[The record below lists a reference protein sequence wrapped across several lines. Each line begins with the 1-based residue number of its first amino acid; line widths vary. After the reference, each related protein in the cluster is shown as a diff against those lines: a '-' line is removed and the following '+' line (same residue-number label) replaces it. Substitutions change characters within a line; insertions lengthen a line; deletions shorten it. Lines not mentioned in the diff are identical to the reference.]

1 MAQTNGSRQD
11 VVVWFEIPAGDF
23 VRAKRFYEQVFGV
36 ALKEEQMGPM
46 RLGVFPYAGEAV
58 SGCVIAGQGY
68 KAGKDGSVVYIS
80 AGADLAEPLA
90 RVEGAGG
97 KVLLPKT
104 LINAEIGYFAHFLD
118 SEGNRVGMHSLN

>member
-1 MAQTNGSRQD
+1 
-11 VVVWFEIPAGDF
+11 
-23 VRAKRFYEQVFGV
+23 
-36 ALKEEQMGPM
+36 
-46 RLGVFPYAGEAV
+46 
-58 SGCVIAGQGY
+58 VIAGQGY

-97 KVLLPKT
+97 KVLVPKT

>member
-1 MAQTNGSRQD
+1 MAQTNDSKHD

-23 VRAKRFYEQVFGV
+23 ARAKRFYEHVFSV
-36 ALKEEQMGPM
+36 ALKDEQMGAM
-46 RLGVFPYAGEAV
+46 RMAVFPYAGEAV

-68 KAGKDGSVVYIS
+68 KAGGDGSVVYIS
-80 AGADLAEPLA
+80 AGRDLAEPLA

-97 KVLLPKT
+97 KVLVPKT

-118 SEGNRVGMHSLN
+118 SEGNRVGMHSIH

>member
-1 MAQTNGSRQD
+1 MAQTNGSKHD

-23 VRAKRFYEQVFGV
+23 ARAKRFYEEVFGV
-36 ALKEEQMGPM
+36 ALKEEQMGAT

-80 AGADLAEPLA
+80 AGDDLTEPLA
-90 RVEGAGG
+90 RVERAGG
-97 KVLLPKT
+97 KVLVPKT
-104 LINAEIGYFAHFLD
+104 LINAEIGYFAHFID
-118 SEGNRVGMHSLN
+118 SEGNRVGMHSIR

>member
-1 MAQTNGSRQD
+1 MAQTNDSKHD

-23 VRAKRFYEQVFGV
+23 ARAKRFYEQVFGV
-36 ALKEEQMGPM
+36 ALKEEQMGAM

-68 KAGKDGSVVYIS
+68 TAGKDGSVVYIS
-80 AGADLAEPLA
+80 AGRDLAEALA
-90 RVEGAGG
+90 RVERAGG
-97 KVLLPKT
+97 KVLVPKT

-118 SEGNRVGMHSLN
+118 SEGNRVGMHSIQ

>member
-1 MAQTNGSRQD
+1 MAQTNGSRHD

-23 VRAKRFYEQVFGV
+23 VRAKRFYEKVFDV

-68 KAGKDGSVVYIS
+68 KAGQDGSVVYIN
-80 AGADLAEPLA
+80 AGDDLAEPLR

-97 KVLLPKT
+97 KVLVPKT

>member
-1 MAQTNGSRQD
+1 MAQTNGSKHD

-80 AGADLAEPLA
+80 AGRDLAEPLA
-90 RVEGAGG
+90 RVEQAGG
-97 KVLLPKT
+97 KVLVPKT

-118 SEGNRVGMHSLN
+118 SEGNRVGMHSIQ

>member
-1 MAQTNGSRQD
+1 MAQTNGSRHD

-23 VRAKRFYEQVFGV
+23 ARAKRFYEQVFGV

-46 RLGVFPYAGEAV
+46 RMGVFPYADEAV

-68 KAGKDGSVVYIS
+68 KAGQDGSVVYIN
-80 AGADLAEPLA
+80 AGHDLAEPLR

-97 KVLLPKT
+97 KVLTPKT

>member
-1 MAQTNGSRQD
+1 MTQADVVKHD

-23 VRAKRFYEQVFGV
+23 ARAKRFYEQVFGV

-58 SGCVIAGQGY
+58 SGCVIAGQSY

-80 AGADLAEPLA
+80 AGRDLAEPLA
-90 RVEGAGG
+90 RVEQAGG
-97 KVLLPKT
+97 KVLVPKT

-118 SEGNRVGMHSLN
+118 SEGNRVGMHSIQ